1 MKAKYHFIVL
11 YLEWILSS
19 DIHKAAGSMYN
30 EKIDNIHIMS
40 NTCDC
45 LGGRN
50 VPIKNIRLWPARQ
63 PSQSKREGDQ
73 KYIYGNVHIL

>member
-11 YLEWILSS
+11 YLERILSS
-19 DIHKAAGSMYN
+19 DIHKAAEPMYN

-45 LGGRN
+45 QGGRN
-50 VPIKNIRLWPARQ
+50 VPIKNIILPPQEPGKLAQRLP
-63 PSQSKREGDQ
+63 
-73 KYIYGNVHIL
+73 